1 MRLERIKVLVEEAY
15 GFPIAAKNRKRNV
28 VYARKVFC
36 KIGREFGYKW
46 QDIADHVG
54 YPKHDL
60 AIYAFKTFHA
70 IEEYDMKLYERIVE
84 TIECYILEQNKQSE
98 IERYNKMLQADKETL
113 VFGFEAKNALYRS
126 EIRQLKEKNE
136 GLERQLNG
144 GLEFSKLTCLWTD
157 EERENFIQTR
167 LVPFG
172 KALESRRFN

>member
-98 IERYNKMLQADKETL
+98 IERYNKILKDT
-113 VFGFEAKNALYRS
+113 EASYLDIVIRS
-126 EIRQLKEKNE
+126 EGAINYQDIMTMPVDSIRL
-136 GLERQLNG
+136 LIERMN
-144 GLEFSKLTCLWTD
+144 KRV
-157 EERENFIQTR
+157 EEINNMRKGPVRT
-167 LVPFG
+167 
-172 KALESRRFN
+172 